1 MSEGNRSTERND
13 GRANFNPSQETAPA
27 MRTFEKRNDP
37 PLDRASSLTQ
47 QHAYRRWPQIV
58 GIETLVP
65 HDIMPGLL
73 ALRLHVQDAS
83 GTSWI
88 GHGET
93 YYIPTSVA
101 AVIHD
106 FFAPRLLGADA
117 LAIESHW
124 RFLYERM
131 IAFAGTGA
139 ELRALSAVDLALWD
153 LSGQIHQEPIWRL
166 LGGPV
171 RDSVPVYN
179 SSGGPSYGRSNQQLP
194 ASSGWPGHGDPGKP
208 GPLEDNWASMNRP
221 EELAQEL
228 IELGYRGMKL
238 WSFDAVYRRQGGQLL
253 TPKDIDEGLA
263 PFRAIRDK
271 VGDKID
277 LMLDGHGFFSLA
289 AARQIARAM
298 QEVQPLWLEDILRPD
313 CVETMAEFRKSIDI
327 PVAVS
332 EMLVTID
339 GYRRVLEAG
348 AADMIMIDPTWVG
361 GISGT
366 RRIAELAQTYNVPT
380 LMHDCTGPMTLL
392 SGLHIAGSNSGVAYQ
407 ETVRAHLATLYPQ
420 LIDVEVRVEHGHLS
434 LPERPGLG
442 ARWNEDL
449 FDPNHPGYR
458 ISEIQR

>member
-1 MSEGNRSTERND
+1 MNTFQKRSD
-13 GRANFNPSQETAPA
+13 Q
-27 MRTFEKRNDP
+27 
-37 PLDRASSLTQ
+37 LVQRASSVTQ
-47 QHAYRRWPQIV
+47 QHAYRRGPRIIA
-58 GIETLVP
+58 IETLVP

-73 ALRLHVQDAS
+73 ALRVHAEFGDRS
-83 GTSWI
+83 PWI

-93 YYIPTSVA
+93 YYVPTSVA

-153 LSGQIHQEPIWRL
+153 LAGQIHQEPVWRL

-179 SSGGPSYGRSNQQLP
+179 SSGGPSYGRSNQQIP
-194 ASSGWPGHGDPGKP
+194 AASGWPGHGDPGKP
-208 GPLEDNWASMNRP
+208 GPLEDNYASMNQP
-221 EELAQEL
+221 EELAKEL
-228 IELGYRGMKL
+228 ISLGYRGMKL
-238 WSFDAVYRRQGGQLL
+238 WSFDGVYRRQGGQLL
-253 TPKDIDEGLA
+253 TTKDIDEGLA

-271 VGDKID
+271 LGDQID
-277 LMLDGHGFFSLA
+277 LMLDGHGFFSLG

-298 QEVQPLWLEDILRPD
+298 REVRPLWLEDILRPD
-313 CVETMAEFRKSIDI
+313 CVQTMVEFRKSIDL

-332 EMLVTID
+332 EMLVSID
-339 GYRRVLEAG
+339 DYRQVLEAG

-366 RRIAELAQTYNVPT
+366 RRIAELAQVYNVPT

-392 SGLHIAGSNSGVAYQ
+392 SGLHIAGSNTSVAYQ
-407 ETVRAHLATLYPQ
+407 ETVRAHLATLYPH
-420 LIDVEVRVEHGHLS
+420 LIDVEIRVDQGHLG
-434 LPERPGLG
+434 LPDRPGIG
-442 ARWNEDL
+442 ARWKEDL
-449 FDPNHPGYR
+449 FDPNHPGHR
-458 ISEIQR
+458 ITQL